1 MKNKKNKNEN
11 NKMSFPNVLIGN
23 LCLMNNKMV
32 ESHDRNTRGRHL
44 RVGFTLIE
52 LLVVV
57 LIIGILSA
65 VALPQ
70 YQKAVEKARATEAL
84 SNLKYMKQMYDI
96 NQLEGNTELVA
107 QDIFELSGGKWL
119 SGAGGAETTSGGNL
133 YCTKNFGYTLLG
145 GDGVVSA
152 YRCKTYD
159 CENSCTSSSDY
170 DYVLGFLD
178 DGTLACEGGSTND
191 SAVQNICASLGL
203 PSMYRP

>member
-1 MKNKKNKNEN
+1 
-11 NKMSFPNVLIGN
+11 MSFPNVLIGN

-70 YQKAVEKARATEAL
+70 YQKAVEKARAAEAL
-84 SNLKYMKQMYDI
+84 SNLKYMKQMYDT

-119 SGAGGAETTSGGNL
+119 SGPYGEETTSGGSL
-133 YCTKNFGYTLLG
+133 YCTKNFGYMLG

-152 YRCKTYD
+152 YRCKAYD
-159 CENSCTSSSDY
+159 CENSCTSSADY
-170 DYVLGFLD
+170 DYVLGFRD
-178 DGTLACEGGSTND
+178 DGTLACEVGYTDD

-203 PSMYRP
+203 PPIYLP